1 MPVSPTDY
9 LPFGLNYRHG
19 CSTGCRPKRTTIR
32 RQLFCV
38 HFIVGVII
46 VVTALQT
53 CVHVVDRPIVG
64 SF

>member
-1 MPVSPTDY
+1 MLIPWSSLQMENNACEPDR
-9 LPFGLNYRHG
+9 LFAIWPELQF
-19 CSTGCRPKRTTIR
+19 K

-38 HFIVGVII
+38 HFIIGVII